1 MAKKSQIERQKKRAR
16 LHAVYASRRNFFKQ
30 QIKHTKSVK
39 EKFQYG
45 TVLQSFPRNSSPV
58 RLTNRC
64 IITGRSRGVL
74 RCFCI
79 SRLVFREMAH
89 QGLLPGVH
97 KSSW

>member
-16 LHAVYASRRNFFKQ
+16 LNAIYATRRQYFKR
-30 QIKHTKSVK
+30 QIKQTQSIK
-39 EKFQYG
+39 EKFQFG
-45 TVLQSFPRNSSPV
+45 TVLQNFPRNSSSV

-89 QGLLPGVH
+89 QGLLPGVQ